1 MMPVQLFNRLRIFA
15 ATLSLAILS
24 SPCHAQSC
32 SSDVNGDGR
41 VDGADLALVL
51 SQWGICS
58 TTVTSVAPLHGTVQG
73 GTVLT
78 ISGTGFASTSSVTVG
93 GSLCSEVTVLSPTL
107 IRATTPPGAAG
118 PAPIAVTSSSGT
130 GLAPSP
136 FTYVVQGVQS
146 ITPSSGLYTGGTP
159 ITVIGQFLGGTTS
172 VTFGG
177 VPATAV
183 TVVDANTV
191 TAITPPGSVGAVDV
205 VVAGSKGIITI
216 PGGFSYSTTPL
227 SVNAITPNQGPT
239 TGGTPI
245 VLTGTGFELVT
256 NVTIGGSSVSDLVI
270 QSSTT
275 LTATT
280 PAGTQGPRDLVVTTP
295 WSQASIQSA
304 FTYFSAPSISTVTP
318 TNGLPTGGTPITIS
332 GSGFLGT
339 TSVTIGGVPASSV
352 TVVDANTIR
361 ALTPPGVEG
370 SRPVSVVSPG
380 GAATLANGFTYA
392 TWFTV
397 LEQLPNA
404 AVVPNEL
411 LRCAILDTGLPWRV
425 RDITTGI
432 ELVLIPPGTFSMGCS
447 PSNAFACETN
457 ENPVHLVTL
466 TNPFYIARYE
476 LTQAQWSARMG
487 SNPSAFQSP
496 SAEVPSSQV
505 PSRPVE
511 GVTWDAA
518 QTYLAGTGLR
528 LPSEAEWEYACRA
541 GTTTA
546 FHGFSG
552 WPSGTNDDTLITA
565 SAWLSSNSGSQ
576 TRPVGQ
582 LAANGFGLHD
592 MAGNA
597 SEWVNDAYSVYGA
610 NPVTNPQGGSQTS
623 VLRVRRGG
631 FAYSPSRWARSSKR
645 EVDGRD
651 NPNPMWLSGFRVARN
666 P

>member
-1 MMPVQLFNRLRIFA
+1 MMTVQLFNRLRIFA

-270 QSSTT
+270 QSPTT
-275 LTATT
+275 LLATT
-280 PAGTQGPRDLVVTTP
+280 PPGTQGPRDLVVTTL
-295 WSQASIQSA
+295 WSQASVTAA
-304 FTYFSAPSISTVTP
+304 FTYFRAPTITAISPNT
-318 TNGLPTGGTPITIS
+318 GLPLGGTPITIS
-332 GSGFLGT
+332 GTNLLGT
-339 TSVTIGGVPASSV
+339 TSVTVGGVPATSV
-352 TVVDANTIR
+352 TVLSANTVRAITPAGSEGVR
-361 ALTPPGVEG
+361 PVALTT
-370 SRPVSVVSPG
+370 PG
-380 GAATLANGFTYA
+380 GTVTIAAGFTYA

-397 LEQLPNA
+397 LEQFPDP
-404 AVVPNEL
+404 AVVTNDM
-411 LRCAILDTGLPWRV
+411 LRCAILDTNLPWRV
-425 RDITTGI
+425 RDNSTQI
-432 ELVLIPPGTFSMGCS
+432 ELLLVPPGTFEMGCA
-447 PSNAFACETN
+447 PSTGYACNADET
-457 ENPVHLVTL
+457 PAHTVTL
-466 TNPFYIARYE
+466 TRPFYIGRYE
-476 LTQAQWSARMG
+476 VTQTQWIARTG
-487 SNPSAFQSP
+487 SNPSNFRAPFFP
-496 SAEVPSSQV
+496 EDLN
-505 PSRPVE
+505 RPVDS
-511 GVTWDAA
+511 VSRTATLSFL
-518 QTYLAGTGLR
+518 QGTGLR
-528 LPSEAEWEYACRA
+528 LPTEAEWEFAYRA
-541 GTTTA
+541 GTPTA
-546 FHGFSG
+546 FHSMPGY
-552 WPSGTNDDTLITA
+552 PNGTNNESLRVNIAWVDTTP
-565 SAWLSSNSGSQ
+565 
-576 TRPVGQ
+576 TRAVGTKS
-582 LAANGFGLHD
+582 ANGLGLHD
-592 MAGNA
+592 MSGNVA
-597 SEWVNDAYSVYGA
+597 EWVSDWYSSTYYASSPTIDPTGPAGGVGILR
-610 NPVTNPQGGSQTS
+610 GGSIGYYLPQ
-623 VLRVRRGG
+623 VKDV
-631 FAYSPSRWARSSKR
+631 RSSVR
-645 EVDGRD
+645 YPDLSRD
-651 NPNPMWLSGFRVARN
+651 DRDKGFRVARN